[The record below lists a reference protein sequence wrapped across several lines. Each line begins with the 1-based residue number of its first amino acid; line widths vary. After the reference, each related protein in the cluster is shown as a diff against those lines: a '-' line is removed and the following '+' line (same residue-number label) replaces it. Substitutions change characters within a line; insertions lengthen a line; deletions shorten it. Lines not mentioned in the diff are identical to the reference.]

1 MKNKKFLAGEEAGT
15 YIVPEQVT
23 EADILDM
30 ALKLARGRL
39 SKGRKIE
46 QPSSA
51 FSYLQTL
58 MHEYEHEVFGVLFL
72 DTKHRAQGIDLSL
85 SLPADTLF
93 TPENLKD
100 ADAVLAM
107 YHDQGLPVL
116 KSQGFGEAINIT
128 LGLPFIRTSVDH
140 GTALSL
146 AGTGQ
151 AKSSSLNVAVDL
163 ALDLARH

>member
-51 FSYLQTL
+51 FSVILVHNHPSGDPEPSEADKRIT
-58 MHEYEHEVFGVLFL
+58 
-72 DTKHRAQGIDLSL
+72 HRLRD
-85 SLPADTLF
+85 
-93 TPENLKD
+93 
-100 ADAVLAM
+100 
-107 YHDQGLPVL
+107 
-116 KSQGFGEAINIT
+116 
-128 LGLPFIRTSVDH
+128 
-140 GTALSL
+140 ALSL
-146 AGTGQ
+146 VDIRTLDHVVVASEGCV
-151 AKSSSLNVAVDL
+151 SLAERGYL
-163 ALDLARH
+163 

>member
-1 MKNKKFLAGEEAGT
+1 MKNRKFLAGEDAGT

-23 EADILDM
+23 EADILDL

-72 DTKHRAQGIDLSL
+72 DTKHRVIRFEELFKG
-85 SLPADTLF
+85 TL
-93 TPENLKD
+93 D
-100 ADAVLAM
+100 AA
-107 YHDQGLPVL
+107 
-116 KSQGFGEAINIT
+116 
-128 LGLPFIRTSVDH
+128 SVYPREV
-140 GTALSL
+140 T
-146 AGTGQ
+146 
-151 AKSSSLNVAVDL
+151 NE
-163 ALDLARH
+163 R

>member
-1 MKNKKFLAGEEAGT
+1 MKNRKFLAGEEAGT

-72 DTKHRAQGIDLSL
+72 DTKHRVIRFEELFKGTLDAASVYPREVTKRALELNAAAVILVHNHPSGDPEPSE
-85 SLPADTLF
+85 AD
-93 TPENLKD
+93 KR
-100 ADAVLAM
+100 
-107 YHDQGLPVL
+107 
-116 KSQGFGEAINIT
+116 IT
-128 LGLPFIRTSVDH
+128 HRLRD
-140 GTALSL
+140 ALSL
-146 AGTGQ
+146 
-151 AKSSSLNVAVDL
+151 VDI
-163 ALDLARH
+163 

>member
-72 DTKHRAQGIDLSL
+72 DTKHRVIRFEELFKGTLDAASVYPREVTKRALELNAAAVILVHNHPDG
-85 SLPADTLF
+85 LPAPSEQDL
-93 TPENLKD
+93 NLTEKIEF
-100 ADAVLAM
+100 LANELDVCLIDHLIVTRVQA
-107 YHDQGLPVL
+107 YSL
-116 KSQGFGEAINIT
+116 K
-128 LGLPFIRTSVDH
+128 
-140 GTALSL
+140 
-146 AGTGQ
+146 TG
-151 AKSSSLNVAVDL
+151 KLL
-163 ALDLARH
+163 

>member
-1 MKNKKFLAGEEAGT
+1 MKNKKFLAGEETGT

-72 DTKHRAQGIDLSL
+72 DTKHRVIRFEELFKG
-85 SLPADTLF
+85 TL
-93 TPENLKD
+93 D
-100 ADAVLAM
+100 AA
-107 YHDQGLPVL
+107 
-116 KSQGFGEAINIT
+116 
-128 LGLPFIRTSVDH
+128 SVYPREV
-140 GTALSL
+140 TAYSH
-146 AGTGQ
+146 AWR
-151 AKSSSLNVAVDL
+151 SLNNIHADHVITSMPITQ
-163 ALDLARH
+163 

>member
-30 ALKLARGRL
+30 ALKLARVRL

-72 DTKHRAQGIDLSL
+72 DTKHRVIRFEELFKG
-85 SLPADTLF
+85 TL
-93 TPENLKD
+93 D
-100 ADAVLAM
+100 AA
-107 YHDQGLPVL
+107 
-116 KSQGFGEAINIT
+116 
-128 LGLPFIRTSVDH
+128 SVYPREV
-140 GTALSL
+140 T
-146 AGTGQ
+146 
-151 AKSSSLNVAVDL
+151 K
-163 ALDLARH
+163 R

>member
-1 MKNKKFLAGEEAGT
+1 MKTRKFLAGEEAGT

-51 FSYLQTL
+51 FSYMQTL

-72 DTKHRAQGIDLSL
+72 DTKHRVIRFEELFKGTLDAASVYPREVTKRALELNAAAVILVHNHPSGDPEPSE
-85 SLPADTLF
+85 AD
-93 TPENLKD
+93 KR
-100 ADAVLAM
+100 
-107 YHDQGLPVL
+107 
-116 KSQGFGEAINIT
+116 IT
-128 LGLPFIRTSVDH
+128 HRLRD
-140 GTALSL
+140 ALSL
-146 AGTGQ
+146 VDIRTLDHVVVAYEGCV
-151 AKSSSLNVAVDL
+151 SLAERGYL
-163 ALDLARH
+163 

>member
-1 MKNKKFLAGEEAGT
+1 MKNRKFLAGEEAGT

-72 DTKHRAQGIDLSL
+72 DTKHRVIRFEE
-85 SLPADTLF
+85 LF
-93 TPENLKD
+93 K
-100 ADAVLAM
+100 
-107 YHDQGLPVL
+107 GR
-116 KSQGFGEAINIT
+116 AIQRHFRCSERVSKGSNKACA
-128 LGLPFIRTSVDH
+128 RT
-140 GTALSL
+140 
-146 AGTGQ
+146 
-151 AKSSSLNVAVDL
+151 
-163 ALDLARH
+163 

>member
-58 MHEYEHEVFGVLFL
+58 MHEYEPLLALTWATARELTAV
-72 DTKHRAQGIDLSL
+72 
-85 SLPADTLF
+85 PPLF
-93 TPENLKD
+93 T
-100 ADAVLAM
+100 V
-107 YHDQGLPVL
+107 
-116 KSQGFGEAINIT
+116 
-128 LGLPFIRTSVDH
+128 
-140 GTALSL
+140 
-146 AGTGQ
+146 
-151 AKSSSLNVAVDL
+151 
-163 ALDLARH
+163 

>member
-72 DTKHRAQGIDLSL
+72 GQLIYIMVMLKFHDLVKQKHL
-85 SLPADTLF
+85 
-93 TPENLKD
+93 
-100 ADAVLAM
+100 
-107 YHDQGLPVL
+107 
-116 KSQGFGEAINIT
+116 
-128 LGLPFIRTSVDH
+128 
-140 GTALSL
+140 
-146 AGTGQ
+146 
-151 AKSSSLNVAVDL
+151 
-163 ALDLARH
+163 